1 MVLSSISFVG
11 LNDIMFIV
19 LNGISFMVLNDLSLM
34 LLTSMYSWVSHNISF
49 ALQLGFS
56 QHG

>member
-1 MVLSSISFVG
+1 MVSSSISFTV
-11 LNDIMFIV
+11 LNDVLFMV
-19 LNGISFMVLNDLSLM
+19 LNGISFMVLIDLSLM

-49 ALQLGFS
+49 ALQMGFS